1 MLLSGKAALV
11 TGAAQGI
18 GRAIA
23 AALAREGAAVALVD
37 VDAEGVRR
45 AAQELSDSGAT
56 TIYDTVD
63 VSDYA
68 QVEGAVKKALDSL
81 GGLHILVN
89 NAGITRDALLARMS
103 DADWDSVIAV
113 NLKGTFNGI
122 KAVARPMMKAR
133 WGRIINIASIIGQI
147 GNAGQA
153 NYAASK
159 AGVIALTKTAARELA
174 PRGITVNAVA
184 PGFITTRMTEV
195 LADEVKQRML
205 AGIPLGR
212 FGRPEDVAEAVVFL
226 ASEMAA
232 YITGQVLRVDGGM
245 VM

>member
-18 GRAIA
+18 GRAVA

-37 VDAEGVRR
+37 VDAEGVKR
-45 AAQELSDSGAT
+45 AAQELSESGAT
-56 TIYDTVD
+56 TIYGTVD

-103 DADWDSVIAV
+103 EADWDAVIAV

-184 PGFITTRMTEV
+184 PGFITTRMTEA
-195 LADEVKQRML
+195 LADDVKQRML